1 MKKKRIG
8 GVLAAAGAAAVLSG
22 LCTGRAFCLDMESYA
37 GLLDKERMSGETEYM
52 VSGDQ
57 ECRRLLMELVSAGAG
72 KEREEFFITGE
83 DYEPETLVIAQM
95 FPAAVNISNTKIE
108 EYEENG
114 RRYVTCRIGFERR
127 PDQEACTHR
136 WETRILEAG
145 TCLWGGKEELTC
157 RLCGLRKVWSP
168 AALGH
173 LDADRDRLCDRCRD
187 PLNGDEPI
195 ETGRWAVG
203 DIQTRRLGKDTY
215 QFRCVD
221 DDYSSAGTD
230 HQKCALFLCETVIRS
245 DMDSTDSQK
254 KIITF
259 GKNNNYKDSEIRK
272 WLRDRCT
279 GEAGLQM
286 GAGALMPVNVGVCTA
301 FLGQT
306 SPGTEGEA
314 AETELVKYTLL
325 PQMMSDRMFLLSV
338 EEALKYREEL
348 WDTVSEESPYS
359 RGYWLRTPV
368 YQEGENGG
376 FIYGTEAY
384 AVDLRD
390 GTIGP
395 AEVSD
400 GSFGLR
406 PAYCLPQS

>member
-1 MKKKRIG
+1 M
-8 GVLAAAGAAAVLSG
+8 
-22 LCTGRAFCLDMESYA
+22 
-37 GLLDKERMSGETEYM
+37 
-52 VSGDQ
+52 
-57 ECRRLLMELVSAGAG
+57 
-72 KEREEFFITGE
+72 
-83 DYEPETLVIAQM
+83 IAQM

-114 RRYVTCRIGFERR
+114 RRYVTCRIGFERQ

-157 RLCGLRKVWSP
+157 RLCGLRKVRSP

-203 DIQTRRLGKDTY
+203 DVQTRRLGKDTY

-230 HQKCALFLCETVIRS
+230 HQKYALFLCETVIRS

-338 EEALKYREEL
+338 EEALKYRKEL
-348 WDTVSEESPYS
+348 WDIVSEESPYS

>member
-8 GVLAAAGAAAVLSG
+8 GVLAAAVLSG

-37 GLLDKERMSGETEYM
+37 GLLDKERMSGEPEYM

-95 FPAAVNISNTKIE
+95 FPAAINISNTKIEEYEENGRRYVTCRIGFDMVSGDQECRRLLMELVSAGAGKEREEFFITGEDYEPETLVIAQMFPAAINISNTKIE

-114 RRYVTCRIGFERR
+114 RRYVTCRIGFERQ

-157 RLCGLRKVWSP
+157 RLCGLRKVRSP

-203 DIQTRRLGKDTY
+203 DIQTRRLGKDMY

-221 DDYSSAGTD
+221 DDYSSAGSD

-259 GKNNNYKDSEIRK
+259 GKNNNYKDSRSSEMRII
-272 WLRDRCT
+272 
-279 GEAGLQM
+279 
-286 GAGALMPVNVGVCTA
+286 LMRNCHTVRY
-301 FLGQT
+301 GQ
-306 SPGTEGEA
+306 
-314 AETELVKYTLL
+314 
-325 PQMMSDRMFLLSV
+325 
-338 EEALKYREEL
+338 YRFPEKDHHI
-348 WDTVSEESPYS
+348 WKK
-359 RGYWLRTPV
+359 
-368 YQEGENGG
+368 Q
-376 FIYGTEAY
+376 
-384 AVDLRD
+384 
-390 GTIGP
+390 
-395 AEVSD
+395 
-400 GSFGLR
+400 
-406 PAYCLPQS
+406 

>member
-114 RRYVTCRIGFERR
+114 RRYVTCR
-127 PDQEACTHR
+127 
-136 WETRILEAG
+136 
-145 TCLWGGKEELTC
+145 
-157 RLCGLRKVWSP
+157 LCGLRKVRSP

-203 DIQTRRLGKDTY
+203 DVQTRRLGKDTY

-230 HQKCALFLCETVIRS
+230 HQKYALFLCETVIRS

-272 WLRDRCT
+272 WLWDRCT

>member
-114 RRYVTCRIGFERR
+114 RRYVTCRIGFERQ

-136 WETRILEAG
+136 WENRILEAG

-157 RLCGLRKVWSP
+157 RLCGLRKVRSP

-195 ETGRWAVG
+195 ETGRWATITAVQEPIIRNAHYSYAKLSYG
-203 DIQTRRLGKDTY
+203 QTWTVQIPRKRSSHLEKTIIIRTRRYGNG
-215 QFRCVD
+215 
-221 DDYSSAGTD
+221 SGTAVRE
-230 HQKCALFLCETVIRS
+230 KPVSRWEPGPLC
-245 DMDSTDSQK
+245 
-254 KIITF
+254 
-259 GKNNNYKDSEIRK
+259 
-272 WLRDRCT
+272 L
-279 GEAGLQM
+279 
-286 GAGALMPVNVGVCTA
+286 
-301 FLGQT
+301 
-306 SPGTEGEA
+306 
-314 AETELVKYTLL
+314 
-325 PQMMSDRMFLLSV
+325 
-338 EEALKYREEL
+338 
-348 WDTVSEESPYS
+348 
-359 RGYWLRTPV
+359 
-368 YQEGENGG
+368 
-376 FIYGTEAY
+376 
-384 AVDLRD
+384 
-390 GTIGP
+390 
-395 AEVSD
+395 
-400 GSFGLR
+400 
-406 PAYCLPQS
+406 

>member
-8 GVLAAAGAAAVLSG
+8 GVLAAAVLSG

-37 GLLDKERMSGETEYM
+37 GLLDKERMSGEPEYM

-95 FPAAVNISNTKIE
+95 FPAAINISNTKIE

-114 RRYVTCRIGFERR
+114 RRYVTCRIGFERQ

-157 RLCGLRKVWSP
+157 RLCGLRKVRSP

-203 DIQTRRLGKDTY
+203 DIQTRRLGKDMY

-221 DDYSSAGTD
+221 DDYSSAGSD

-272 WLRDRCT
+272 WLRGPLYGRSRSPDGSRCPYACKRR
-279 GEAGLQM
+279 GPHGFSRADVSRYGGRGGRD
-286 GAGALMPVNVGVCTA
+286 GAGEIYAPSADDVRPDVPSVGGGGAEIQGGAV
-301 FLGQT
+301 GHSVRGKSVQ
-306 SPGTEGEA
+306 PGILAQDSCLSGGRKRRIHLWNRGICGGSEG
-314 AETELVKYTLL
+314 
-325 PQMMSDRMFLLSV
+325 
-338 EEALKYREEL
+338 
-348 WDTVSEESPYS
+348 WDHRPG
-359 RGYWLRTPV
+359 RG
-368 YQEGENGG
+368 
-376 FIYGTEAY
+376 F
-384 AVDLRD
+384 
-390 GTIGP
+390 
-395 AEVSD
+395 
-400 GSFGLR
+400 
-406 PAYCLPQS
+406 

>member
-1 MKKKRIG
+1 
-8 GVLAAAGAAAVLSG
+8 
-22 LCTGRAFCLDMESYA
+22 MESYA

-114 RRYVTCRIGFERR
+114 RRYVTCRIGFERQ

-157 RLCGLRKVWSP
+157 RLCGLRKVRSP

-203 DIQTRRLGKDTY
+203 DVQTRRLGKDTY

-230 HQKCALFLCETVIRS
+230 HQKYALFLCETVIRS

-338 EEALKYREEL
+338 EEALKYRKEL
-348 WDTVSEESPYS
+348 WDIVSEESPYS

>member
-114 RRYVTCRIGFERR
+114 RRYVTCRIGFERQ

-157 RLCGLRKVWSP
+157 RLCGLRKVRSP

-195 ETGRWAVG
+195 ETGRWGRGRHPDEKAWEGHIPVPVRG
-203 DIQTRRLGKDTY
+203 RRLQQCRNRSSEMRIIFMRNCHTVRHGQYRFPEKD
-215 QFRCVD
+215 
-221 DDYSSAGTD
+221 
-230 HQKCALFLCETVIRS
+230 HHIW
-245 DMDSTDSQK
+245 K
-254 KIITF
+254 K
-259 GKNNNYKDSEIRK
+259 
-272 WLRDRCT
+272 
-279 GEAGLQM
+279 Q
-286 GAGALMPVNVGVCTA
+286 
-301 FLGQT
+301 
-306 SPGTEGEA
+306 
-314 AETELVKYTLL
+314 
-325 PQMMSDRMFLLSV
+325 
-338 EEALKYREEL
+338 
-348 WDTVSEESPYS
+348 
-359 RGYWLRTPV
+359 
-368 YQEGENGG
+368 
-376 FIYGTEAY
+376 
-384 AVDLRD
+384 
-390 GTIGP
+390 
-395 AEVSD
+395 
-400 GSFGLR
+400 
-406 PAYCLPQS
+406 

>member
-1 MKKKRIG
+1 
-8 GVLAAAGAAAVLSG
+8 
-22 LCTGRAFCLDMESYA
+22 
-37 GLLDKERMSGETEYM
+37 
-52 VSGDQ
+52 
-57 ECRRLLMELVSAGAG
+57 
-72 KEREEFFITGE
+72 
-83 DYEPETLVIAQM
+83 
-95 FPAAVNISNTKIE
+95 
-108 EYEENG
+108 
-114 RRYVTCRIGFERR
+114 
-127 PDQEACTHR
+127 
-136 WETRILEAG
+136 
-145 TCLWGGKEELTC
+145 
-157 RLCGLRKVWSP
+157 
-168 AALGH
+168 
-173 LDADRDRLCDRCRD
+173 
-187 PLNGDEPI
+187 
-195 ETGRWAVG
+195 
-203 DIQTRRLGKDTY
+203 
-215 QFRCVD
+215 
-221 DDYSSAGTD
+221 
-230 HQKCALFLCETVIRS
+230 
-245 DMDSTDSQK
+245 
-254 KIITF
+254 
-259 GKNNNYKDSEIRK
+259 
-272 WLRDRCT
+272 
-279 GEAGLQM
+279 M

-338 EEALKYREEL
+338 EEALKYRKEL

-395 AEVSD
+395 ADVSD

>member
-114 RRYVTCRIGFERR
+114 RRYVTCRIGVERR

-157 RLCGLRKVWSP
+157 RLCGLRKVRSP

-286 GAGALMPVNVGVCTA
+286 GAG
-301 FLGQT
+301 
-306 SPGTEGEA
+306 
-314 AETELVKYTLL
+314 
-325 PQMMSDRMFLLSV
+325 
-338 EEALKYREEL
+338 
-348 WDTVSEESPYS
+348 
-359 RGYWLRTPV
+359 
-368 YQEGENGG
+368 
-376 FIYGTEAY
+376 
-384 AVDLRD
+384 
-390 GTIGP
+390 
-395 AEVSD
+395 
-400 GSFGLR
+400 SF
-406 PAYCLPQS
+406 P

>member
-1 MKKKRIG
+1 
-8 GVLAAAGAAAVLSG
+8 
-22 LCTGRAFCLDMESYA
+22 
-37 GLLDKERMSGETEYM
+37 
-52 VSGDQ
+52 
-57 ECRRLLMELVSAGAG
+57 
-72 KEREEFFITGE
+72 
-83 DYEPETLVIAQM
+83 
-95 FPAAVNISNTKIE
+95 
-108 EYEENG
+108 
-114 RRYVTCRIGFERR
+114 
-127 PDQEACTHR
+127 
-136 WETRILEAG
+136 
-145 TCLWGGKEELTC
+145 
-157 RLCGLRKVWSP
+157 
-168 AALGH
+168 
-173 LDADRDRLCDRCRD
+173 
-187 PLNGDEPI
+187 
-195 ETGRWAVG
+195 
-203 DIQTRRLGKDTY
+203 
-215 QFRCVD
+215 
-221 DDYSSAGTD
+221 
-230 HQKCALFLCETVIRS
+230 
-245 DMDSTDSQK
+245 MDSTDSQK

-272 WLRDRCT
+272 WLRGRCT

-286 GAGALMPVNVGVCTA
+286 GAGALMPVNVGVRTA

-338 EEALKYREEL
+338 EEALEYREELWDTVSEETEGEAAETELVKYTLLPQMMSDRMFLLSVEEALEYREEL
-348 WDTVSEESPYS
+348 WDTVSEESSYS

-376 FIYGTEAY
+376 FTYGTEAY

-406 PAYCLPQS
+406 PAYCLPQPPSGVLSAAVIAGAPGSGRYWEQRGWIFIVTGGKRMQFEKREMKMRLTGKAGRAAVFCLCAGLVLGDPMKGFAWEQTEHVRRATGSNALGRPLLMTESKDLWENWVGNRGDGFLL

>member
-114 RRYVTCRIGFERR
+114 RRYVTCRIGFERQ

-157 RLCGLRKVWSP
+157 RLCGLRKVRSP

-203 DIQTRRLGKDTY
+203 DIQTRRLGKETY

-221 DDYSSAGTD
+221 DDYSSAGSE

-245 DMDSTDSQK
+245 DMESTDSQK

-272 WLRDRCT
+272 WLRDCCT

-286 GAGALMPVNVGVCTA
+286 GAGALKRRGLYSFSRADVSRYGGRGGGNGAGEIHAPSADDVRPDVPSVGGGGAEIQGGAV
-301 FLGQT
+301 GHSVRRKSVQ
-306 SPGTEGEA
+306 PGILA
-314 AETELVKYTLL
+314 
-325 PQMMSDRMFLLSV
+325 QDSCLSGGRKRR
-338 EEALKYREEL
+338 LHL
-348 WDTVSEESPYS
+348 W
-359 RGYWLRTPV
+359 
-368 YQEGENGG
+368 NGG
-376 FIYGTEAY
+376 ICG
-384 AVDLRD
+384 
-390 GTIGP
+390 
-395 AEVSD
+395 
-400 GSFGLR
+400 GSEGWDHR
-406 PAYCLPQS
+406 PGRGF

>member
-1 MKKKRIG
+1 
-8 GVLAAAGAAAVLSG
+8 
-22 LCTGRAFCLDMESYA
+22 MESYA

-114 RRYVTCRIGFERR
+114 RRYVTCRIGFERQ

-157 RLCGLRKVWSP
+157 RLCGLRKVRSP

-203 DIQTRRLGKDTY
+203 DVQTRRLGKDTY

-230 HQKCALFLCETVIRS
+230 HQKYALFLCETVIRS

-272 WLRDRCT
+272 WLWDRCT

>member
-1 MKKKRIG
+1 
-8 GVLAAAGAAAVLSG
+8 
-22 LCTGRAFCLDMESYA
+22 MESYA

-114 RRYVTCRIGFERR
+114 RRYVTCRIGFERQ

-157 RLCGLRKVWSP
+157 RLCGLRKVRSP

-203 DIQTRRLGKDTY
+203 DVQTRRLGKDTY

-230 HQKCALFLCETVIRS
+230 HQKYALFLCETVIRS

-272 WLRDRCT
+272 WLWDRCT

-325 PQMMSDRMFLLSV
+325 PQMMSNRMFLLSV

-368 YQEGENGG
+368 SQEGENGG

>member
-8 GVLAAAGAAAVLSG
+8 RVLAAAGAAAVLSG

-114 RRYVTCRIGFERR
+114 RRYVTCRIGFERQ

-157 RLCGLRKVWSP
+157 RLCGLRKVRSP

-203 DIQTRRLGKDTY
+203 DVQTRRLGKDTY

-230 HQKCALFLCETVIRS
+230 HQKYALFLCETVIRS

-272 WLRDRCT
+272 WLWDRCT

>member
-1 MKKKRIG
+1 
-8 GVLAAAGAAAVLSG
+8 
-22 LCTGRAFCLDMESYA
+22 MESYA

-114 RRYVTCRIGFERR
+114 RRYVTCRIGFERQ

-157 RLCGLRKVWSP
+157 RLCGLRKVRSP

-203 DIQTRRLGKDTY
+203 DVQTRRLGKDTY

-230 HQKCALFLCETVIRS
+230 HQKYALFLCETVIRS
-245 DMDSTDSQK
+245 DMEK

-272 WLRDRCT
+272 WLWDRCT

>member
-1 MKKKRIG
+1 
-8 GVLAAAGAAAVLSG
+8 
-22 LCTGRAFCLDMESYA
+22 
-37 GLLDKERMSGETEYM
+37 M

-72 KEREEFFITGE
+72 REREEFFITGE

-95 FPAAVNISNTKIE
+95 FPEAINISNTKIE
-108 EYEENG
+108 EYEEKG

-145 TCLWGGKEELTC
+145 TCLWGGREELTC
-157 RLCGLRKVWSP
+157 RLCGLRKVRSP

-187 PLNGDEPI
+187 PLDGDEPM

-203 DIQTRRLGKDTY
+203 DVQTRRLGNSTY

-221 DDYSSAGTD
+221 DDYSSAESD

-245 DMDSTDSQK
+245 DVDSTDSQK
-254 KIITF
+254 TILTF

-286 GAGALMPVNVGVCTA
+286 GAGALMPVNVGVRTA

-314 AETELVKYTLL
+314 AETELVKYTLS

-338 EEALKYREEL
+338 EEAMRYRKEL
-348 WDTVSEESPYS
+348 WAGDIGESPYS
-359 RGYWLRTPV
+359 QGYWLRTPV
-368 YQEGENGG
+368 YRETENGV
-376 FIYGTEAY
+376 FTYGTEVY

-406 PAYCLPQS
+406 PAYCLPQP

>member
-1 MKKKRIG
+1 MW
-8 GVLAAAGAAAVLSG
+8 
-22 LCTGRAFCLDMESYA
+22 T
-37 GLLDKERMSGETEYM
+37 
-52 VSGDQ
+52 
-57 ECRRLLMELVSAGAG
+57 G

-114 RRYVTCRIGFERR
+114 RRYVTCRIGFERQ

-157 RLCGLRKVWSP
+157 RLCGLRKVRSP

-203 DIQTRRLGKDTY
+203 DVQTRRLGKDTY

-230 HQKCALFLCETVIRS
+230 HQKYALFLCETVIRS

-272 WLRDRCT
+272 WLWDRCT

>member
-8 GVLAAAGAAAVLSG
+8 GVLAAAVLSG

-37 GLLDKERMSGETEYM
+37 GLLDKERMSGEPEYM

-72 KEREEFFITGE
+72 KERKEFFITGE

-114 RRYVTCRIGFERR
+114 RRYVTCRIGFERQ

-157 RLCGLRKVWSP
+157 RLCGLRKVRFP

-221 DDYSSAGTD
+221 DDYSSTGTD

-286 GAGALMPVNVGVCTA
+286 GAGALMPVNVGVRTA

-338 EEALKYREEL
+338 EEALEYREEL
-348 WDTVSEESPYS
+348 WDTVSEESSYS

-376 FIYGTEAY
+376 FTYGTEAY

>member
-8 GVLAAAGAAAVLSG
+8 GVLAAAVLSG

-114 RRYVTCRIGFERR
+114 RRYVTCRIGFERQ

-157 RLCGLRKVWSP
+157 RLCGLRKVRSP

-230 HQKCALFLCETVIRS
+230 HQKYALFLCETVIRS

>member
-8 GVLAAAGAAAVLSG
+8 GGLAAAGAAAVLSG

-114 RRYVTCRIGFERR
+114 RRYVTCRIGFERQ

-157 RLCGLRKVWSP
+157 RLCGLRKVRSP

-230 HQKCALFLCETVIRS
+230 HQKYALFLCETVIRS

>member
-1 MKKKRIG
+1 M
-8 GVLAAAGAAAVLSG
+8 
-22 LCTGRAFCLDMESYA
+22 
-37 GLLDKERMSGETEYM
+37 
-52 VSGDQ
+52 
-57 ECRRLLMELVSAGAG
+57 
-72 KEREEFFITGE
+72 
-83 DYEPETLVIAQM
+83 
-95 FPAAVNISNTKIE
+95 
-108 EYEENG
+108 
-114 RRYVTCRIGFERR
+114 TCRIGFERQ

-157 RLCGLRKVWSP
+157 RLCGLRKVRSP

-221 DDYSSAGTD
+221 DDYSSAGSD

-272 WLRDRCT
+272 WLRGRCT

-286 GAGALMPVNVGVCTA
+286 GAGALMPVNVGVRTA

-338 EEALKYREEL
+338 EEALEYREEL
-348 WDTVSEESPYS
+348 WDTVSEESSYS

-376 FIYGTEAY
+376 FTYGTEAY

>member
-1 MKKKRIG
+1 
-8 GVLAAAGAAAVLSG
+8 
-22 LCTGRAFCLDMESYA
+22 MESYA

-114 RRYVTCRIGFERR
+114 RRYVTCRIGFERQ

-157 RLCGLRKVWSP
+157 RLCGLRKVRSP

-203 DIQTRRLGKDTY
+203 DVQTRRLGKDTY

-230 HQKCALFLCETVIRS
+230 HQKYALFLCETVIRS

-272 WLRDRCT
+272 WLWDRCT

-338 EEALKYREEL
+338 EEALKFFENVPSIYRKEL
-348 WDTVSEESPYS
+348 WDIVSEESPYS

>member
-8 GVLAAAGAAAVLSG
+8 GVLAATGAAAVLSG

-37 GLLDKERMSGETEYM
+37 GLLDKEQMSGEPEYM

-72 KEREEFFITGE
+72 MEREEFFITGE

-114 RRYVTCRIGFERR
+114 RRYVTCRIGFERQ

-157 RLCGLRKVWSP
+157 RLCGLRKVRSP

-203 DIQTRRLGKDTY
+203 DIQTRRIGKDTY

-221 DDYSSAGTD
+221 DDYSSTGTN

-286 GAGALMPVNVGVCTA
+286 GAGALMPVNVGVRTA

-338 EEALKYREEL
+338 EEALEYREEL

-368 YQEGENGG
+368 YQEGENEV
-376 FIYGTEAY
+376 FTYGTEAY

>member
-114 RRYVTCRIGFERR
+114 RRYVTCRIGFERQ

-157 RLCGLRKVWSP
+157 RLCGLRKVRSP

-221 DDYSSAGTD
+221 PSIRNAHYSYAKLS
-230 HQKCALFLCETVIRS
+230 
-245 DMDSTDSQK
+245 
-254 KIITF
+254 
-259 GKNNNYKDSEIRK
+259 Y
-272 WLRDRCT
+272 
-279 GEAGLQM
+279 
-286 GAGALMPVNVGVCTA
+286 
-301 FLGQT
+301 GQ
-306 SPGTEGEA
+306 
-314 AETELVKYTLL
+314 
-325 PQMMSDRMFLLSV
+325 
-338 EEALKYREEL
+338 
-348 WDTVSEESPYS
+348 
-359 RGYWLRTPV
+359 
-368 YQEGENGG
+368 
-376 FIYGTEAY
+376 I
-384 AVDLRD
+384 
-390 GTIGP
+390 
-395 AEVSD
+395 
-400 GSFGLR
+400 
-406 PAYCLPQS
+406 

>member
-1 MKKKRIG
+1 
-8 GVLAAAGAAAVLSG
+8 
-22 LCTGRAFCLDMESYA
+22 MESYA

-114 RRYVTCRIGFERR
+114 RRYVTCRIGFERQ
-127 PDQEACTHR
+127 PDQEECTHR

-157 RLCGLRKVWSP
+157 RLCGLRKVRSP

-230 HQKCALFLCETVIRS
+230 HQKYALFLCETVIRS

-272 WLRDRCT
+272 WLRGRCT

-286 GAGALMPVNVGVCTA
+286 GAGALMPVNVGVRTA

-338 EEALKYREEL
+338 EEALEYREEL
-348 WDTVSEESPYS
+348 WDTVSEESSYS

>member
-83 DYEPETLVIAQM
+83 DYEPET
-95 FPAAVNISNTKIE
+95 
-108 EYEENG
+108 
-114 RRYVTCRIGFERR
+114 
-127 PDQEACTHR
+127 
-136 WETRILEAG
+136 G

-157 RLCGLRKVWSP
+157 RLCGLRKVRSP

-203 DIQTRRLGKDTY
+203 DVQTRRLGKDTY

-221 DDYSSAGTD
+221 DDYSSAGSE

-272 WLRDRCT
+272 WLWDRCT

-338 EEALKYREEL
+338 EEALKYRKEL
-348 WDTVSEESPYS
+348 WDIVSEESPYS

-376 FIYGTEAY
+376 FIYGTEA
-384 AVDLRD
+384 
-390 GTIGP
+390 
-395 AEVSD
+395 
-400 GSFGLR
+400 
-406 PAYCLPQS
+406 

>member
-1 MKKKRIG
+1 
-8 GVLAAAGAAAVLSG
+8 
-22 LCTGRAFCLDMESYA
+22 MESYA

-114 RRYVTCRIGFERR
+114 RRYVTCRIGFERQ

-157 RLCGLRKVWSP
+157 RLCGLRKVRSP

-203 DIQTRRLGKDTY
+203 DVQTRRLGKDTY

-221 DDYSSAGTD
+221 DDYSSVGTD
-230 HQKCALFLCETVIRS
+230 HQKYALFLCETVIRS

-272 WLRDRCT
+272 WLWDRCT

>member
-1 MKKKRIG
+1 MFWQRPG
-8 GVLAAAGAAAVLSG
+8 RRLSCRG
-22 LCTGRAFCLDMESYA
+22 LCTGRGFSALDDGIRMP
-37 GLLDKERMSGETEYM
+37 GWLDRRRMSGETEYM

-114 RRYVTCRIGFERR
+114 RRYVTCRIGFERQ

-157 RLCGLRKVWSP
+157 RLCGLRKVRSP

-203 DIQTRRLGKDTY
+203 DVQTRRLGKDTY

-230 HQKCALFLCETVIRS
+230 HQKYALFLCETVIRS

-272 WLRDRCT
+272 WLWDRCT